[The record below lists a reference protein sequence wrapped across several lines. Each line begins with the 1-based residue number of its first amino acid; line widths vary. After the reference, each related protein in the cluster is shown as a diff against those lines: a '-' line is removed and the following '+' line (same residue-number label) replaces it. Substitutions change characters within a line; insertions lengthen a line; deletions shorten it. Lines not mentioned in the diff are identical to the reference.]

1 MPGALDVLES
11 MKFVASFM
19 FILMTLAHIASR
31 EYGWW

>member
-1 MPGALDVLES
+1 
-11 MKFVASFM
+11 VASFV